1 MKDRRGVE
9 IKVGDIAVHASSG
22 RYGAYDV
29 VRVAGFTPQRVKV
42 DMIDYMTNGR
52 PSPAEV
58 LNLHPS
64 TLIVATL
71 PHVENRLNN
80 QEPSIA

>member
-29 VRVAGFTPQRVKV
+29 VRVAGFTAARVRI
-42 DMIDYMTNGR
+42 DRIDYMGPQPRNFDS
-52 PSPAEV
+52 PSTAIEGM
-58 LNLHPS
+58 LSPS
-64 TLIVATL
+64 TLIVVTL
-71 PHVENRLNN
+71 PEIEGRL
-80 QEPSIA
+80 SK